1 LTTTING
8 GAGFLY
14 GEGAANANK
23 DEIVTTFVPVNDSS
37 GSQLPVIDA
46 ATGIL
51 TYIKRAASQTDTI
64 DRVLGFKSDGTLVS
78 TDKFVNS
85 ISFTDIS
92 GLTFAVASGAGT
104 LTATNTTPVTFPLIR
119 SSVGT
124 YFGPSSSLGLVMA
137 DSGTEG
143 SSEFTFATS
152 DSLPSTWTSNSY
164 LTLLRLAG
172 HTLTT
177 SGSYTAFTTTETEIK
192 TRFLGSSIWRNL
204 STNICMPTS
213 FLIGRGPLASTA
225 TIGEGMLLRSDTTDN
240 SLTFT
245 NYNLSATGS
254 KSIAKDRSCRLGL
267 EVLDVDTG
275 SDAYANT
282 KNTAYLTHTYVPRS
296 GTSITVDQFVIP
308 NSNRSYKYLVHAET
322 EAGEFY
328 TTELLVQVKGS
339 STVNLIQYASS
350 TTSSSLSVTYSA
362 SISGDNVVISYGSAS
377 PGSLDIKLIKYEV

>member
-1 LTTTING
+1 
-8 GAGFLY
+8 
-14 GEGAANANK
+14 
-23 DEIVTTFVPVNDSS
+23 
-37 GSQLPVIDA
+37 
-46 ATGIL
+46 L
-51 TYIKRAASQTDTI
+51 TYIKRAAVQTDTI
-64 DRVLGFKSDGTLVS
+64 DRVLGFKDDGTLVS

-85 ISFTDIS
+85 ISFTDSSGRPLS

-177 SGSYTAFTTTETEIK
+177 NSYTAVTTTEIK
-192 TRFLGSSIWRNL
+192 TRFFGSSIWRNL

-245 NYNLSATGS
+245 NYNLNATGS
-254 KSIAKDRSCRLGL
+254 KTIAKDRSCRLGL

-275 SDAYANT
+275 SNAYANT
-282 KNTAYLTHTYVPRS
+282 KNTAYLTHTYVPKS
-296 GTSITVDQFVIP
+296 GTSITVDQFATAA
-308 NSNRSYKYLVHAET
+308 NTNRSYKYLVHAET
-322 EAGEFY
+322 GVGDFY
-328 TTELLVQVKGS
+328 TTELLVQVKGT

-350 TTSSSLSVTYSA
+350 TTSSSLNVTYSA
-362 SISGDNVVISYGSAS
+362 RIAGGNVLVEYGTAAA
-377 PGSLDIKLIKYEV
+377 GTLDIKLIKYEV